1 LADHAHIA
9 NKVLPPSAQSRVGR
23 ERLDAVEIWTG
34 TNNKYPF
41 SWHPPTFYR
50 DTAIESFELGDVCS
64 LKVSLS
70 AHNLP
75 QNATLAKF
83 GFIELRICVVLIEDE
98 LCAGENLK
106 EETDEENEI
115 WWIAAMDHVK
125 AVTTP
130 DFE

>member
-1 LADHAHIA
+1 MIRPS
-9 NKVLPPSAQSRVGR
+9 NCPPWRPDS
-23 ERLDAVEIWTG
+23 
-34 TNNKYPF
+34 
-41 SWHPPTFYR
+41 PPCCCYTTPR
-50 DTAIESFELGDVCS
+50 DTIRCRDHDTFARARLNRKRRYVEGSIFILVWASWAMKLGEIENDLV
-64 LKVSLS
+64 
-70 AHNLP
+70 
-75 QNATLAKF
+75 
-83 GFIELRICVVLIEDE
+83 RICVVLIEDE